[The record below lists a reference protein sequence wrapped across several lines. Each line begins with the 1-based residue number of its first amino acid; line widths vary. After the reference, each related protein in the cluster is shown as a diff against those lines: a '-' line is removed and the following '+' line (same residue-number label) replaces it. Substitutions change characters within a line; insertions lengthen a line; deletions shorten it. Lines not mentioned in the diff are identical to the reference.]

1 MIGQIYYQA
10 KTLMRPLTRHRRLFE
25 RAKYSGDTI
34 LSAQEGNDFIA
45 GSIGRS
51 AAIGKIGSSELAALR
66 HYLRK
71 ADAAGL
77 CPSWGWQA
85 TNLCRIAGVYP
96 QEPVTL
102 SLFCR
107 AYAETLSHLD
117 MLAVWFNLGEHSAH
131 RRFAPNARLM
141 ALRSLDPFYHE
152 RPWTQCLAGQR
163 VLVISPFSDT
173 IHAQYRRRDQIW
185 RSKPELLPGFELLT
199 LRSPMSAFLAP
210 PVYRDWFAALDAMC
224 EQMSSIPFD
233 SAIVGAG
240 AWSLPL
246 VARAKSLG
254 KWAIHLGG
262 ATQILFGIKGG
273 RWDNSPEISAF
284 YNDAWTRPSALETPP
299 NVTTIEGACYW

>member
-102 SLFCR
+102 S
-107 AYAETLSHLD
+107 
-117 MLAVWFNLGEHSAH
+117 
-131 RRFAPNARLM
+131 
-141 ALRSLDPFYHE
+141 
-152 RPWTQCLAGQR
+152 
-163 VLVISPFSDT
+163 
-173 IHAQYRRRDQIW
+173 
-185 RSKPELLPGFELLT
+185 
-199 LRSPMSAFLAP
+199 
-210 PVYRDWFAALDAMC
+210 
-224 EQMSSIPFD
+224 
-233 SAIVGAG
+233 
-240 AWSLPL
+240 
-246 VARAKSLG
+246 
-254 KWAIHLGG
+254 
-262 ATQILFGIKGG
+262 
-273 RWDNSPEISAF
+273 
-284 YNDAWTRPSALETPP
+284 
-299 NVTTIEGACYW
+299 

>member
-1 MIGQIYYQA
+1 
-10 KTLMRPLTRHRRLFE
+10 
-25 RAKYSGDTI
+25 
-34 LSAQEGNDFIA
+34 
-45 GSIGRS
+45 
-51 AAIGKIGSSELAALR
+51 
-66 HYLRK
+66 
-71 ADAAGL
+71 
-77 CPSWGWQA
+77 
-85 TNLCRIAGVYP
+85 
-96 QEPVTL
+96 
-102 SLFCR
+102 
-107 AYAETLSHLD
+107 
-117 MLAVWFNLGEHSAH
+117 
-131 RRFAPNARLM
+131 
-141 ALRSLDPFYHE
+141 
-152 RPWTQCLAGQR
+152 
-163 VLVISPFSDT
+163 
-173 IHAQYRRRDQIW
+173 
-185 RSKPELLPGFELLT
+185 
-199 LRSPMSAFLAP
+199 MSAFLAP

>member
-1 MIGQIYYQA
+1 MIGQIYYRA

-25 RAKYSGDTI
+25 RAKYSRDTI
-34 LSAQEGNDFIA
+34 LSAQEGNNFIA
-45 GSIGRS
+45 GSIGRP

-85 TNLCRIAGVYP
+85 TNLYRIAGVYP
-96 QEPVTL
+96 QEPVNL
-102 SLFCR
+102 SRFCR

-131 RRFAPNARLM
+131 RRFAPNATLM
-141 ALRSLDPFYHE
+141 ALRSLEPFYHE
-152 RPWTQCLAGQR
+152 RPWSQQLAGQR
-163 VLVISPFSDT
+163 VLVISPFSET
-173 IHAQYRRRDQIW
+173 IHSQYRRRGQIW
-185 RSKPELLPGFELLT
+185 RSKPEVLPAFELLT

-210 PVYRDWFAALDAMC
+210 PVYLDWFAALDAMC

-233 SAIVGAG
+233 IAIVGAG

-246 VARAKSLG
+246 VAHAKSLG

-262 ATQILFGIKGG
+262 AAQILFGI
-273 RWDNSPEISAF
+273 
-284 YNDAWTRPSALETPP
+284 
-299 NVTTIEGACYW
+299 